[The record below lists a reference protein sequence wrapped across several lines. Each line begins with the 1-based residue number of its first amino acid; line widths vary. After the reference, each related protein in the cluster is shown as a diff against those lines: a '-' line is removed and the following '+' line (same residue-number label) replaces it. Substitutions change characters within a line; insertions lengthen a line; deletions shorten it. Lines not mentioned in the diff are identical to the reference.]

1 MTIFISYA
9 REDRVFASQL
19 SAKLEDAGI
28 DHWIDTRS
36 IKPGQDWKREI
47 SLGLR
52 SASHIVLLISGNS
65 VSKRGY
71 VQREIKEALDFMKE
85 VPTGE
90 VYVIPVRLEP
100 CEPHDLELR
109 DLNWFDLFP
118 DMNRGI
124 FNLVG
129 YLKTLSIPVDEGRLD
144 KQVNESAGTRTVLAP
159 YKQFSEVIRV
169 FFAQFPKTF
178 LGNSPYSFYLTLR
191 TADEGVQLPASIVAQ
206 FPETVALVIQNQY
219 EDLRV
224 TESELSVNL
233 WFYGEKATVVVPI
246 KSLLHIASP
255 ELGFTINH
263 DDSIGGPLHHILEG
277 YQRRIIELEAELRA
291 AKT

>member
-71 VQREIKEALDFMKE
+71 VQREIKEALDFLKE

-90 VYVIPVRLEP
+90 TYVIPVRLEP

-129 YLKTLSIPVDEGRLD
+129 YLKTLSIPVGEGDVEKRT
-144 KQVNESAGTRTVLAP
+144 NEGPGTRRVLAP
-159 YKQFSEVIRV
+159 YKHFSEVVRV
-169 FFAQFPKTF
+169 FFAQFPRTF

-191 TADEGVQLPASIVAQ
+191 SSDEGVQLPDPIAAK
-206 FPETVALVIQNQY
+206 FPETVSLVIQNQY

-224 TESELSVNL
+224 TESELRVNL
-233 WFYGEKATVVVPI
+233 WFYGEKDTVVIPI

-277 YQRRIIELEAELRA
+277 HQRRIRELEAELRA
-291 AKT
+291 LKA